1 MFDMNSILA
10 MIQEGTSAEDIAKSF
25 ADSLNAAIKA
35 DAEAKAKEAE
45 IQKAKE
51 QKRADARALMEL
63 TTEYLHKYY
72 PDVEIEETDDD
83 VDSFINIMDSVL
95 PMLGTFTTAAGA
107 MRNVMPKVEVKT
119 YTGKDA
125 EDVFKRFFQRHGI

>member
-35 DAEAKAKEAE
+35 DADAKAKEAE

-51 QKRADARALMEL
+51 QKATDTRALMEL
-63 TTEYLHKYY
+63 TIDYLSKYY
-72 PDVEIEETDDD
+72 PDVEIDDAD
-83 VDSFINIMDSVL
+83 NVDAFISMLDTIM
-95 PMLGTFTTAAGA
+95 PMIGTLNTAADTVRA
-107 MRNVMPKVEVKT
+107 AMPKIEVKT

-125 EDVFKRFFQRHGI
+125 EDVFKRFFQRYGI